1 MSELWRELRFLFQR
15 EQFDRALDEELQSHI
30 EMRADELQQGG
41 LSSGDALAKA
51 RREFGSSLRA
61 REDTRSAW
69 QIRWLED
76 LTSDLAHALRAL
88 RRSPGF
94 AAAAIFSLALGIGA
108 NTAIFTLINALL
120 LRALPIH
127 DPRQLALV
135 DRANV
140 ESRSLTSFPYPF
152 YRELRDHNEVFSG
165 ILCYT
170 SMSPSLR
177 AGASPERVTGELV
190 SGNYFDVLG
199 VRPYLG
205 RLFTQEDDRVPGRE
219 RVVVLSFGFWQ
230 RRFGADPGIIG
241 RVIHLNTTPMTVI
254 GVTPP
259 GFDGL
264 EAGQAVDVRA
274 PMMMRAEMWTAPYD
288 QLESRGDWWLSMAG
302 RLKPGV
308 SRAQAEA
315 AVLPMLIH
323 YEQADGGDPPM
334 TDYRR
339 RVLAS
344 ERIVLDP
351 LARGTQNLGN
361 QFRRALYV
369 LMAIVGA
376 VLLIGC
382 VNIAN
387 LLLARSAARQ
397 REIAIR
403 LALGAGRGRLVRQM
417 LTESTLVAALG
428 GILGIGIAYWGARV
442 VVSLS
447 GGPASLDVA
456 PDLVVLGFTL
466 FVSLGAG
473 LLFGLAPAIQS
484 TRVSVTPELKGGGR
498 SAAGA
503 RLSLGKLLISVQVAL
518 SLVLLTGAGL
528 FARSLYNL
536 RTMDTGFDRRNVVV
550 VKLDPTVAGYSPG
563 QVKQFYGALRSR
575 VESMPG
581 VRAAS
586 YAAMGLIGQSNWG
599 SGIRME
605 GYTRPE
611 GDSGPLRNFV
621 GPGYFRTAGIPILMG
636 RDFTPQDTAASQHV
650 AIVNEHFARF
660 YFGKE
665 NPIGKKIG
673 AEGEK
678 GPPDYAIVGVAKDG
692 KYASLREETPR
703 FWYIPYDQFPMALS
717 LHLYVRTAGDAG
729 KMTAALRQAIQDVD
743 RNVLISD
750 IKTLEMQIEEDLDTD
765 RMLATL
771 FDVLQPAGDG
781 ARLHRVVRCDGVLG
795 GAAHARYGNPD
806 SARSRKKRCALA
818 GHAASDAAGSDR
830 DGDWRAGDA
839 GVGSAGIEPAVR
851 IESQRSCVAGVG
863 GRDARGG
870 CGRSELPAGPAGVQ
884 TRSDVGLAI

>member
-1 MSELWRELRFLFQR
+1 MSEIWRKVRFLFQR
-15 EQFDRALDEELQSHI
+15 RRFDQALDEELQFHI
-30 EMRADELQQGG
+30 EMRADELEETG
-41 LSSGDALAKA
+41 LARADALAQA

-69 QIRWLED
+69 QIRWLMD
-76 LTSDLAHALRAL
+76 LMSDLRYALRAL

-94 AAAAIFSLALGIGA
+94 AAAAILSLALGIGA

-120 LRALPIH
+120 LRALPIRE
-127 DPRQLALV
+127 PRQLVLV
-135 DRANV
+135 DRSNM
-140 ESRSLTSFPYPF
+140 ETKSLTSFPYPF

-165 ILCYT
+165 ILCY
-170 SMSPSLR
+170 SSISPSLR
-177 AGASPERVTGELV
+177 VGASPERVTGELV

-199 VRPYLG
+199 VRPYVG
-205 RLFTQEDDRVPGRE
+205 RLFTQADDRVPGLV
-219 RVVVLSFGFWQ
+219 RVVVLSFGFWR
-230 RRFGADPGIIG
+230 RRFGADPGVVG

-264 EAGQAVDVRA
+264 EAGQSIDVRA
-274 PMMMRAEMWTAPYD
+274 PMMMRAEMWPAVYD

-308 SRAQAEA
+308 NRAQAEA

-323 YEQADGGDPPM
+323 YEQADRGGPRM
-334 TDYRR
+334 TNYQG

-397 REIAIR
+397 REIAVR
-403 LALGAGRGRLVRQM
+403 LALGAGRGRLVRQV

-428 GILGIGIAYWGARV
+428 GTLGIEVAYWGARV
-442 VVSLS
+442 VVVLS
-447 GGPASLDVA
+447 GTPASLDVA

-473 LLFGLAPAIQS
+473 LLFGLAPAVQS

-498 SAAGA
+498 PASGA
-503 RLSLGKLLISVQVAL
+503 RFSFGQLLISVQVAL
-518 SLVLLTGAGL
+518 SLVLLMGAGL

-550 VKLDPTVAGYSPG
+550 MKLDPTVAGYSAE
-563 QVKQFYGALRSR
+563 QVKRFYGDVRSR
-575 VESMPG
+575 VEAMPG
-581 VRAAS
+581 VRSAS
-586 YAAMGLIGQSNWG
+586 YAAMGLIGESNWG

-611 GDSGPLRNFV
+611 GDSGPLRNFI

-636 RDFTPQDTAASQHV
+636 RDFTPADTEASQHV
-650 AIVNEHFARF
+650 AIVNERFARF

-665 NPIGKKIG
+665 NPIGKRIG

-703 FWYIPYDQFPMALS
+703 FWYIPYDQYRMALG

-729 KMTAALRQAIQDVD
+729 KMTIALRQAIQDVD

-765 RMLATL
+765 RLLATL
-771 FDVLQPAGDG
+771 STFFSLLATVLASIGLYG
-781 ARLHRVVRCDGVLG
+781 VMAYSVARRTRDMGI
-795 GAAHARYGNPD
+795 
-806 SARSRKKRCALA
+806 
-818 GHAASDAAGSDR
+818 AGSDR
-830 DGDWRAGDA
+830 DGDWRADRP

-851 IESQRSCVAGVG
+851 IENQRSCVTGVG

-870 CGRSELPAGPAGVQ
+870 CGRSELPAGAAGVQ
-884 TRSDVGLAI
+884 TRCDDGFAI